1 MTTVQPAGLKGM
13 KQKWI
18 SGDEAEFFDV
28 CPIINA
34 MCVGDGAGLSISSR

>member
-1 MTTVQPAGLKGM
+1 MTTVQPAGLKDM

-28 CPIINA
+28 CLA
-34 MCVGDGAGLSISSR
+34 TMVVGP